1 MGTPFIMVINGDAGE
16 KGGGGERLK
25 RCHVCI
31 RLWSFWMVLVLYEPF
46 ELFPEYPWSIIQ
58 LKVTLERAY
67 VPIFIQ
73 VRIFEPR
80 KTPVPFA

>member
-1 MGTPFIMVINGDAGE
+1 MGVRW
-16 KGGGGERLK
+16 GGEAIK
-25 RCHVCI
+25 ERCHVCI

-73 VRIFEPR
+73 VRIFEP
-80 KTPVPFA
+80 KKNASSICENPLC